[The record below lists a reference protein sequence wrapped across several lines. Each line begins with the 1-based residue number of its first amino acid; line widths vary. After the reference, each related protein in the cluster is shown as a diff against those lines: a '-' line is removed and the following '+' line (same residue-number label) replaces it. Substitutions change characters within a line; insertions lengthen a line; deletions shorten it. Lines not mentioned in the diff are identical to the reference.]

1 MSELEKF
8 KKTYSYQKPK
18 KFKEKIDHPPKFT
31 PGVKYSEATK
41 SGEIVSTP
49 QKKNEIDWKEQLQS
63 YFGKEAH
70 KYSVVPG
77 TAEIRFWDSN
87 VGAGNI
93 ERLFYFKAKI
103 VSSGNF
109 IQDEDFKALIKEAKK
124 KPKANKKIKEIDL
137 TYCIA
142 LSDWQVGKKGTSDTV
157 DRLNAAIPKIKD
169 HIKTLQKKN
178 NINQILFSGLG
189 DIVEGCT
196 GFYDMQEFEVELD
209 YRQQQKVAR
218 RMLYKL
224 IKELMPLFDSGI
236 VAFIGGN
243 HGESRKKGKAFTSFG
258 DNRDVQLAEELQE
271 IFSEAPAYKDIL
283 KFIIPENKLSLTFDV
298 SNVTLTL
305 VHGHQMRSGVNSQAK
320 AKKWLADQSLS
331 RNAIADADILLMGHY
346 HYFSAY
352 ETSDRLI
359 MQAPTLDNGSQWFE
373 STSGDRSEPGI
384 LTFTIG
390 GNTKWDNIKVIR

>member
-1 MSELEKF
+1 MSSLEEF

-18 KFKEKIDHPPKFT
+18 NIKQKIEHPPKFT

-63 YFGKEAH
+63 YFGKDAH

-77 TAEIRFWDSN
+77 TAEIRFWDMN
-87 VGAGNI
+87 LGAGNV

-103 VSSGNF
+103 VSSSNF
-109 IQDEDFKALIKEAKK
+109 IQDKDFKVLMKEAKK
-124 KPKANKKIKEIDL
+124 KPAAKKNKINIQQ
-137 TYCIA
+137 TFCVA
-142 LSDWQVGKKGTSDTV
+142 LSDWQIGKKNTAATI
-157 DRLNAAIPKIKD
+157 DRFNNYIPKIKEQ
-169 HIKTLQKKN
+169 IKILQKTN
-178 NINQILFSGLG
+178 NVNQILFSGLG
-189 DIVEGCT
+189 DIVEGCS

-224 IKELMPLFDSGI
+224 IKELMPLFDSGL

-243 HGESRKKGKAFTSFG
+243 HGESRKKGKAFTTFG
-258 DNRDVQLAEELQE
+258 DNRDLQLAEELQE
-271 IFSEAPAYKDIL
+271 IFREAPAYKNNL
-283 KFIIPENKLSLTFDV
+283 KFIIPENKLSLTFTV
-298 SNVTLTL
+298 SGVTISQ
-305 VHGHQMRSGVNSQAK
+305 VHGHQMRSGVNAQAK

-346 HYFSAY
+346 HFFSAY

-359 MQAPTLDNGSQWFE
+359 MQAPTLDSGSQWFE

-390 GNTKWDNIKVIR
+390 GNNKWDNIKVIR